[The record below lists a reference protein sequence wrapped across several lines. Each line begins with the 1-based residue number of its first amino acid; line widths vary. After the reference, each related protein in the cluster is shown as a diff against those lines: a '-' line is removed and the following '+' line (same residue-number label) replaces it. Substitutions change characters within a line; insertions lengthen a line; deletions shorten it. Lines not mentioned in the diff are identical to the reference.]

1 MMEFWQHIIDWINA
15 NAGVFSLMAV
25 IVGILTIYVTIRI
38 HRSRKEEELRQMQDE
53 LNEME
58 RLKCVA
64 WPTDVKDKVTREH
77 VLKEAIKRGRR

>member
-1 MMEFWQHIIDWINA
+1 MIELWQHIIDWINA
-15 NAGVFSLMAV
+15 NAGVFSLLAV
-25 IVGILTIYVTIRI
+25 IVGIVTIYVTIRI
-38 HRSRKEEELRQMQDE
+38 HRSRKEEELRQIQDE

-58 RLKCVA
+58 RLHSVA

>member
-1 MMEFWQHIIDWINA
+1 M
-15 NAGVFSLMAV
+15 FSLLAV
-25 IVGILTIYVTIRI
+25 VVAIIGIYVSVRI
-38 HRSRKEEELRQMQDE
+38 HRKKAKEELRQLQDE

-58 RLKCVA
+58 RLHSVA